1 MIKPMNTTKER
12 ILLVENDPEISD
24 LISRQ
29 TLKPMGYI
37 VEVVGSAPTAI
48 QEASRFAPDVI
59 IANLTLPGLSGKDL
73 LVALNSQGLEVPI
86 IVIAPRGMESDV
98 IQAFRLGATDFLYWP
113 IREAE
118 VVSAVERVLR
128 QVRARREREVLA
140 RQLNHTNQELQRRVR
155 ELTTI
160 FAIGKAVITAA
171 DQQSLFNKIME
182 GATFVSEADSG
193 WLLVRDERG
202 KAFILRACR
211 NVPNDITMRINQPW
225 DDGLSSLVALSGESL
240 SIEGEPLKR
249 FKVSNLGESALVV
262 PVKAKKEV
270 MGLLVVVRKT
280 SQPFSASQQALL
292 EAVAD
297 YASISLVNARLFKA
311 LEERVNSLQSA
322 ANTAVFDEQI
332 EKEVLES
339 SVWELQSPLKAIKE
353 NIELLLNKEAGKLNN
368 EQITTLG
375 IIQEKLKSVTDIVDV
390 MQSMAGI
397 QNKQKGNRTNLNNAI
412 FSAVQRLQSIA
423 HQGGVTLTA
432 ELPSK
437 PLLVLADEAQL
448 GKVLEGLLSNA
459 IKYSLQGG
467 TVVVR
472 ADSPNETTARVSV
485 QDKGIGIDP
494 KRLPLIFKHTAREG
508 VVTSERFG
516 GVGISLPLINE
527 IITKHGGKLWAESQ
541 PGQGSVFY
549 FTLQTISEV

>member
-1 MIKPMNTTKER
+1 MINPMNTSKER
-12 ILLVENDPEISD
+12 VLLVESDPEISD

-29 TLKPMGYI
+29 TLKPMGYV
-37 VEVVGSAPTAI
+37 VEVVAAAPTAM

-59 IANLTLPGLSGKDL
+59 IANLNLPGLSGKDL

-86 IVIAPRGMESDV
+86 IVIAPRGMESDI

-193 WLLVRDERG
+193 WFVVREDRN
-202 KAFILRACR
+202 KAFFLRACR
-211 NVPNDITMRINQPW
+211 NVPNEITSRMNQPW

-240 SIEGEPLKR
+240 SIDGEPLKR

-270 MGLLVVVRKT
+270 MGLLVVVRKAK
-280 SQPFSASQQALL
+280 QPFNASQQALV

-297 YASISLVNARLFKA
+297 YASISLVNTRLFKA
-311 LEERVNSLQSA
+311 LEERVNVLQSA
-322 ANTAVFDEQI
+322 ASTAVFDEQI
-332 EKEVLES
+332 GTEVLEQ
-339 SVWELQSPLKAIKE
+339 SVEELQSPLKVIGE
-353 NIELLLNKEAGKLNN
+353 NIRRLLKDGDKLSPEQNKALE
-368 EQITTLG
+368 TV
-375 IIQEKLKSVTDIVDV
+375 QEKLTSIGGIVDL
-390 MQSMAGI
+390 MQSMSSAK
-397 QNKQKGNRTNLNNAI
+397 NKSKASRTNLNNTI
-412 FSAVQRLQSIA
+412 SSAVKRMQPIA
-423 HQGGVTLTA
+423 RQAGVNLSA
-432 ELPSK
+432 ELPPK
-437 PLLVLADEAQL
+437 PLIVLADEDQIC
-448 GKVLEGLLSNA
+448 KVLEGLLSNA

-467 TVVVR
+467 RVIVHT
-472 ADSPNETTARVSV
+472 DTTGEKTARVAV
-485 QDKGIGIDP
+485 QDRGIGIDP
-494 KRLPLIFKHTAREG
+494 KYLPAIFKPTTRDSA
-508 VVTSERFG
+508 VAPERFG
-516 GVGISLPLINE
+516 GVGISLPLISE
-527 IITKHGGKLWAESQ
+527 IIAKHGGKLWAESK

-549 FTLQTISEV
+549 FTLQLISEV

>member
-1 MIKPMNTTKER
+1 MNNSKER

-29 TLKPMGYI
+29 TLKPLGYI
-37 VEVVGSAPTAI
+37 VEVVGAAPTAL

-59 IANLTLPGLSGKDL
+59 IANLNLPGLSGKDL
-73 LVALNSQGLEVPI
+73 LVALNAQGLEVPI

-171 DQQSLFNKIME
+171 DQQSLFNKIVE

-193 WLLVRDERG
+193 WLLVREERG
-202 KAFILRACR
+202 KAFILRTCR
-211 NVPNDITMRINQPW
+211 NLPNEIISRINQAW

-240 SIEGEPLKR
+240 SISGEALTR
-249 FKVSNLGESALVV
+249 FKVSHLGESALVV

-270 MGLLVVVRKT
+270 LGLLVVVRK
-280 SQPFSASQQALL
+280 SKQPFNASQQALL

-311 LEERVNSLQSA
+311 LEERVSLLQSA

-332 EKEVLES
+332 GEEILEKAVG
-339 SVWELQSPLKAIKE
+339 ELRAPLKVIKE
-353 NIELLLNKEAGKLNN
+353 NTEFLLTKDSGKLNN
-368 EQITTLG
+368 EQNAAVEL
-375 IIQEKLKSVTDIVDV
+375 IQDKLRSINGVLEVID
-390 MQSMAGI
+390 SMTRTKT
-397 QNKQKGNRTNLNNAI
+397 KQKANRINLHQTI
-412 FSAVQRLQSIA
+412 FNTVQRMQPVAL
-423 HQGGVTLTA
+423 QGGVTLSA
-432 ELPSK
+432 ELPGK
-437 PLLVLADEAQL
+437 PLIVVANEDQIC
-448 GKVLEGLLSNA
+448 KVLEGLLSNA
-459 IKYSLQGG
+459 VKYSLQGG
-467 TVVVR
+467 SVVVK
-472 ADSPNETTARVSV
+472 ADSPNETTARVAV
-485 QDKGIGIDP
+485 QDHGVGIDP
-494 KRLPLIFKHTAREG
+494 KRLPLILKQTTHES
-508 VVTSERFG
+508 VVPPERFG

-527 IITKHGGKLWAESQ
+527 IIIKHGGKLWVESQ
-541 PGQGSVFY
+541 PRKGSVFY
-549 FTLQTISEV
+549 FTLQVISEV